1 MDQFFENVPSGH
13 VAIVLFEDNKYSVVL
28 VPSDA
33 LDTMVADTKIV
44 GSWFGYLV
52 EALRREP
59 GQVAR
64 KDA

>member
-1 MDQFFENVPSGH
+1 MNGFWDTVPSGH
-13 VAIVLFEDNKYSVVL
+13 VAIVLFEDNKYSVVV
-28 VPSDA
+28 VPSNA
-33 LDTMVADTKIV
+33 LDTMIADTKIV